1 MLIVDTGPLVA
12 LGDARDPDHDACHEL
27 LANETGPLRTTGLV
41 IAEAAYLLCR
51 NVGVDAELALYTDII
66 EGRFVVDELT
76 AAEWQRVSQLVDRY
90 RDMPLGGTDASV
102 IVLAERHHAERI
114 ATLDHRH
121 FNVVRPN
128 HVATFTL
135 TP

>member
-1 MLIVDTGPLVA
+1 VLIVDTGPLVA

-27 LANETGPLRTTGLV
+27 LANEPGPLRTTGLV

-51 NVGVDAELALYTDII
+51 QVGVDAELALYTDIV

-76 AAEWQRVSQLVDRY
+76 TAEWRRVGELVDRY

-114 ATLDHRH
+114 ATLDQRH
-121 FNVVRPN
+121 FRVVPPAR
-128 HVATFTL
+128 VGAFTL
-135 TP
+135 VP